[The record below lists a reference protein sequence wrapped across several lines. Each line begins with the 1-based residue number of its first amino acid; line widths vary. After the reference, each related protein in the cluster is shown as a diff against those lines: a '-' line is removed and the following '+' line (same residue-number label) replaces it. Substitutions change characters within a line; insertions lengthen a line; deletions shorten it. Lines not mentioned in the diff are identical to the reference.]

1 MTPGVHT
8 ARLWKCHANRETPL
22 TPHGRRGTN
31 PPHLTSSV
39 AFYTVTNNRYY
50 AGTIATL
57 SSIRR
62 FYREEPI
69 WVFTEWR
76 HPLTRAQSEHLR
88 ALPNVRLVVSKEVP
102 IGTIKEAW
110 QMKAHSAAFL
120 AERQEC
126 RCLVQVDSDAVLCA
140 PLDHIVEP
148 VMAQGLPAGGKDGNG
163 EKYDHPKYSPY
174 YELCKTAPE
183 DRRATMTPY
192 VSTSV
197 FFLPL
202 PQMNAILKLWSTG
215 VDEAQFGPK
224 ERLRKLY
231 AGYSDQG
238 ILNAIFYFKGITP
251 IVLDNNLV
259 SQHWIH
265 GRDKIELKDG
275 AFWNAGKRQIAFH
288 SVGQSPKFW
297 TAPYI
302 DYVAKSGNLT
312 DVYHY
317 WLSNL
322 FDGPCGLLNTTPLL
336 RIEQMQNDYFPG
348 VTTPHLV
355 REYRA
360 RNDGGHAEIASP
372 PIVAPA

>member
-1 MTPGVHT
+1 M
-8 ARLWKCHANRETPL
+8 
-22 TPHGRRGTN
+22 
-31 PPHLTSSV
+31 
-39 AFYTVTNNRYY
+39 
-50 AGTIATL
+50 
-57 SSIRR
+57 
-62 FYREEPI
+62 
-69 WVFTEWR
+69 
-76 HPLTRAQSEHLR
+76 
-88 ALPNVRLVVSKEVP
+88 RLVPAKEVP

-120 AERQEC
+120 AEQQGS
-126 RCLVQVDSDAVLCA
+126 RCIVQVDSDAVLCA
-140 PLDHIVEP
+140 PLDQIVEQ
-148 VMAQGLPAGGKDGNG
+148 VVTQGLPAGGRDGNG
-163 EKYDHPKYSPY
+163 EKYDHSKYLPY
-174 YELCKTAPE
+174 YELCQTTPE

-197 FFLPL
+197 FFLPV
-202 PQMNAILKLWSTG
+202 PETSAILKLWSTG
-215 VDEAQFGPK
+215 VDEAHFGPK
-224 ERLRKLY
+224 ERQRKLY

-238 ILNAIFYFKGITP
+238 ILNAIFYFKGVTP

-275 AFWNAGKRQIAFH
+275 AFWNNGQRQIAFH

-302 DYVAKSGNLT
+302 DYVAKSGNLA
-312 DVYHY
+312 DVYRY

-322 FDGPCGLLNTTPLL
+322 FDGPCGLLNTTPLP
-336 RIEQMQNDYFPG
+336 RIEQMPNDYFPG

-360 RNDGGHAEIASP
+360 RNIDGPAETATPSMPSP
-372 PIVAPA
+372 A